1 MTEKSGTRYFI
12 LVWRKIMHLNSLENL
27 KLGTVTVST
36 LGNLIT
42 ENRDEKSMSSKKDA
56 IAL

>member
-42 ENRDEKSMSSKKDA
+42 ENRDEG
-56 IAL
+56 IE